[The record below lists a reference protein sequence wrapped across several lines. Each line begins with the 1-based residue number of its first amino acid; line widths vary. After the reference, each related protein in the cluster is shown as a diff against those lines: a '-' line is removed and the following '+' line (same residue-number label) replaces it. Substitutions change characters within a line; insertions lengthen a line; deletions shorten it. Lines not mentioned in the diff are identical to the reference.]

1 MTKWKIRSFLMTFI
15 FIKPT
20 AGEKGTV
27 VSLNESEDI
36 PKEKWQTLQTFLWTL
51 INSFTQLSTTEIQLQ
66 STFFYV
72 SSLTFAYKQE
82 HFWVDTKSTKRLN
95 TWSEWQLLTF
105 ERISWRMY
113 SLIQLFYV
121 RSFVLRLK
129 TFFQFICELKSIWMV
144 WMSYNS
150 HKNLRKE

>member
-113 SLIQLFYV
+113 STL
-121 RSFVLRLK
+121 LRQK
-129 TFFQFICELKSIWMV
+129 FCFEA
-144 WMSYNS
+144 
-150 HKNLRKE
+150 KNLFSIYLWTEIHMNGLNVL